1 MTTPRTISVAVRL
14 FAHAREA
21 AGAAS
26 LQVQVAEGARADAVW
41 AALPPE
47 VCAVLDPATT
57 RIAVNGE
64 WADAASP
71 VAEDDELALVPPVS
85 GG

>member
-1 MTTPRTISVAVRL
+1 MTTPRAISVEVRL
-14 FAHAREA
+14 FAQAREA

-26 LQVQVAEGARADAVW
+26 LQVQMAEGARADAVW

-47 VCAVLDPATT
+47 VLAVIDPATT
-57 RIAVNGE
+57 RIAINGE
-64 WADAASP
+64 WADGTAP
-71 VAEDDELALVPPVS
+71 VGDGDDLALVPPVS